1 VSVALTPLLWLAIAL
16 VVISQIKILQSTVR
30 AMRGAEAPT
39 ARRGIEWAYA
49 IVPAVALAVALVA
62 TVQAARDHG
71 VRQEMEA
78 RANQVAPQ

>member
-1 VSVALTPLLWLAIAL
+1 MSVALTPLLWLALAL
-16 VVISQIKILQSTVR
+16 VVVSQIKILQSTVR
-30 AMRGAEAPT
+30 AMRGADAAS

-49 IVPAVALAVALVA
+49 IVPAVALVIALAA
-62 TVQAARDHG
+62 TVQAAREHG